1 MSSRTRV
8 ITHTQTRH
16 HTHVITHTH
25 THTHTNGLLCINTQ
39 FQKRRGKLWT
49 HIYSNGDR
57 AQLVT

>member
-25 THTHTNGLLCINTQ
+25 THTNGLLCINTQ
-39 FQKRRGKLWT
+39 FQKRRGKLRT